1 MNRRYTRMILPAL
14 LATLLSGVF
23 VLTPAPARAS
33 GAIQIAGVGFP
44 AAAGECLDPEGAGA
58 DFALTMTGDLEGC
71 LYVFVE
77 TAQCSAGGTYVETGT
92 EVFVGTYDEGEGTFK
107 TTFRFTAKYDDCP
120 TLTDQQVGR
129 CQHPIV
135 AGSGTG
141 VFAGVSGR
149 VDFKDNVV
157 AGNAVYRGHLRW

>member
-1 MNRRYTRMILPAL
+1 MDRLYTRIILPAL
-14 LATLLSGVF
+14 IATLLSGIF
-23 VLTPAPARAS
+23 VLTPAPARAG
-33 GAIQIAGVGFP
+33 GATPIAGIGFLD
-44 AAAGECLDPEGAGA
+44 AAGECLDPEGAGA

-92 EVFVGTYDEGEGTFK
+92 EVFVGTYREGAGSFE

-120 TLTDQQVGR
+120 TLTGQQVGR
-129 CQHPIV
+129 CQHPII
-135 AGSGTG
+135 AGSGKGVFTG
-141 VFAGVSGR
+141 VRGR
-149 VDFKDNVV
+149 LDFKDDVV